1 MSKHTPGPWL
11 LRCAGQFT
19 EGEPGHEET
28 HDYPAHVV
36 VLDRTEEGL
45 KRTRFVAEC
54 SGAGLPNDDNARLI
68 AAAPELLEALKLVWS
83 MFDDGRIV
91 RNIAND
97 HNPDWALKMLTFAR
111 ELQAISA
118 AIAKAEGL
126 SPENAEVSPEPLPP
140 AGSVAPQ
147 DDLFSGEDQ

>member
-1 MSKHTPGPWL
+1 MHTPGPWL

-68 AAAPELLEALKLVWS
+68 AAAPELLEQCKLALNAFEKNWAINW
-83 MFDDGRIV
+83 DDLR
-91 RNIAND
+91 R
-97 HNPDWALKMLTFAR
+97 
-111 ELQAISA
+111 
-118 AIAKAEGL
+118 AIAKAEGRL
-126 SPENAEVSPEPLPP
+126 VNASREVK
-140 AGSVAPQ
+140 
-147 DDLFSGEDQ
+147 